1 MQNINLDPAPSKKI
15 IAYNGIKQLIK
26 EGTFARDTPLVER
39 QLCEVLE
46 VSRTPVREALRE
58 LANEGLVEIIE
69 GKGVYVKRI
78 DYKDMIEI
86 FELREALEMMTI
98 KLFLERAGQY
108 EVQRFE
114 ELMEEQEEAYQKEE
128 HAKFMKN
135 DMKLHNLIAEGAQN
149 SRIRQVISNIYDQI
163 QQMAISVKD
172 DSTIR
177 DMAIRAH
184 RSILEAI
191 KAKDVEQAQKAMA
204 AHVVEVKEFYKDKYY
219 LL

>member
-15 IAYNGIKQLIK
+15 IAYNGIKQLMK
-26 EGTFARDTPLVER
+26 EGTFAKDTPLVER

-78 DYKDMIEI
+78 DFKDMIEI
-86 FELREALEMMTI
+86 FELREALETMTI

-114 ELMEEQEEAYQKEE
+114 ELMAEQEEAYEKEE

-149 SRIRQVISNIYDQI
+149 TRIRQVVSNIYDQI

-172 DSTIR
+172 DATIR

-184 RSILEAI
+184 RSILEAV
-191 KAKDVEQAQKAMA
+191 KARDVEQAQKVMA